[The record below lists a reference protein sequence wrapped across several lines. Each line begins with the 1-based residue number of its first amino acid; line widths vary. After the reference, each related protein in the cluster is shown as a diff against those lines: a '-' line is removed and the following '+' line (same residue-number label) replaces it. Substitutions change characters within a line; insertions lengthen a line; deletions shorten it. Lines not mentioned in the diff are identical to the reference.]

1 MLVLQKGKIGSSYN
15 IGGEGEVSNLDLVK
29 KICMIL
35 NKTVPLKTGS
45 YEDFITLVKDRPGHD
60 LRYGMDI
67 SKIQTELGWKPK
79 VLLDQG
85 LEKTV
90 LWYVNNQS

>member
-1 MLVLQKGKIGSSYN
+1 
-15 IGGEGEVSNLDLVK
+15 
-29 KICMIL
+29 
-35 NKTVPLKTGS
+35 
-45 YEDFITLVKDRPGHD
+45 
-60 LRYGMDI
+60 MDI

-90 LWYVNNQS
+90 LWYVNNQSWWEKILFPKGQRFDL